1 VGEAT
6 VSGATWQFVVKF
18 RATDRREAEDY
29 AAGLADLV
37 EAKRWGRSAL
47 HYVDPITGDF
57 KTWAEPA
64 RTTKELEMDREPL

>member
-1 VGEAT
+1 VALVGEAT

-18 RATDRREAEDY
+18 RATEDY